1 MIGFKK
7 LAPLCHPIYR
17 SKPKPILSLPSRQL
31 HVSASSLDWFTELA
45 RVTMVLSHAHLE
57 TALLTYGI
65 TSFPLTSVKI
75 LYISQERHLGRY
87 WYSYLSRAP
96 EGYGVL
102 VHLSWVLKAEH
113 SHG

>member
-1 MIGFKK
+1 
-7 LAPLCHPIYR
+7 
-17 SKPKPILSLPSRQL
+17 
-31 HVSASSLDWFTELA
+31 
-45 RVTMVLSHAHLE
+45 MVLSHAHLE

-75 LYISQERHLGRY
+75 LYISQERHLRRY